1 MKLLQTLRYTAIIEG
16 ISYLAFAIT
25 MPLKYVWEIKL
36 PNYIVGQIHGIVF
49 IIFCALV
56 IVAARKY
63 KWSLQQALILF
74 VSALI
79 PFGTFWTEKKYLRGT
94 ELA

>member
-25 MPLKYVWEIKL
+25 MPLKYIWEIKL
-36 PNYIVGQIHGIVF
+36 PNYIVGQLHGIVF
-49 IIFCALV
+49 LIFCALV
-56 IVAARKY
+56 VIAARKF
-63 KWSLQQALILF
+63 KWSLKKALILF

-79 PFGTFWTEKKYLRGT
+79 PFGTFWSEKKYLRGNGFD
-94 ELA
+94 